1 MNKMILLI
9 DNSFEYRLSSFS
21 FHQLGY
27 RKTLFRVTGFTAI
40 GVLFDG
46 VVCYLGKN
54 LDLYGATESDKRLEF
69 VKEDVAIDNVDKKK
83 EVNGNLNQR
92 TEQNHL

>member
-1 MNKMILLI
+1 M
-9 DNSFEYRLSSFS
+9 
-21 FHQLGY
+21 
-27 RKTLFRVTGFTAI
+27 I

-54 LDLYGATESDKRLEF
+54 LDLYGAAESDKRREF
-69 VKEDVAIDNVDKKK
+69 VKEDVAIDNADKKK

-92 TEQNHL
+92 TEQSRL